1 MRQEGEGR
9 GRAGTLIRKFTR
21 VELAVEAKENLHIQV
36 GICGAV
42 LNTEVGQ

>member
-1 MRQEGEGR
+1 M
-9 GRAGTLIRKFTR
+9 RKFTR